1 MQPRRLKAGRSRPG
15 PARLLLTQDLSG
27 DMTAMND
34 ELKEK
39 EEALF
44 RFFTENPRAALA
56 FSGGVDSAY
65 LFYAA
70 VHAGCGIQAFY
81 VDSAFNPAFELAD
94 ARRVAQTLKQEL
106 KVVEL
111 DIMACPEAVANGP
124 RRCYHCKR
132 AIFSALWLE
141 ARRSGFDLLLDGN
154 NASDDAGDRPGMQAC
169 RELQVVSP
177 LREAGLTKA
186 DVRALSREAGLFTWD
201 KPSYS
206 CLATRVAQ
214 NQTIT
219 KALLQ
224 RIESGENILR
234 ELGFSDFRLRVRGEN
249 ALLQV
254 TAAQMDKAR
263 GAMDTIEQ
271 RLLTLFPQISLD
283 DVPRK
288 GSI

>member
-1 MQPRRLKAGRSRPG
+1 
-15 PARLLLTQDLSG
+15 
-27 DMTAMND
+27 MNG
-34 ELKEK
+34 EPNREQSSMLQEK
-39 EEALF
+39 EERLN
-44 RFFTENPRAALA
+44 RFFAEHPRAALA

-70 VHAGCGIQAFY
+70 SRADCDVQAFF
-81 VDSAFNPAFELAD
+81 VDSAFQPAFELAD
-94 ARRVAQTLKQEL
+94 ARRLAQTLRREL

-111 DIMACPEAVANGP
+111 DILACPEAAANGP
-124 RRCYHCKR
+124 RRCYYCKR
-132 AIFSALWLE
+132 AIFSALWQE
-141 ARRSGFDLLLDGN
+141 ARRFGCELLLDGN

-186 DVRALSREAGLFTWD
+186 DIRALSREAGLFTWD

-214 NQTIT
+214 DQTIT
-219 KALLQ
+219 KDLLQ
-224 RIESGENILR
+224 RIESGENTLM
-234 ELGFSDFRLRVRGEN
+234 ELGFSDFRLRVRGEC

-254 TAAQMDKAR
+254 TAGQMDKAR
-263 GAMDTIEQ
+263 SAWDTIER
-271 RLLTLFPQISLD
+271 RLNPLFPQINLD
-283 DVPRK
+283 KEPRK